1 MLSVQSVSSTFFHMN
16 SAKAIVVGIVVSGLR
31 PNEVVGVPLLAPM
44 TLVAILTLHI
54 RRSPQQWEHSKT
66 T

>member
-1 MLSVQSVSSTFFHMN
+1 MLSVQSVSSTFFHMD
-16 SAKAIVVGIVVSGLR
+16 SAKAIVVGVVVSGLR
-31 PNEVVGVPLLAPM
+31 PNEAVGVPRLAPR
-44 TLVAILTLHI
+44 TPITILTLHI